1 MSAGFDTGSSSPIS
15 AYLAWGCG
23 WQVGSFWSGPRC
35 SFRSRF
41 FSLSHF
47 FTAQSLGKSFGILEV
62 LKGAS
67 LWGDAGSVTALLGRN
82 GSGKTTLLECAFGLK
97 YADYGVV
104 KVGELAFEHP
114 APHRLAHLGVF
125 YLPARDLLSPAHTID
140 RHLKAAALVPLPA
153 RRRTEQCAG
162 EPLEI
167 AERMGIAQIVRQRCF
182 QISGGERRRAQLAL
196 ALLRCPRCLLAD
208 EPCAGITPA
217 DRVAVSETLRE
228 LARQGCAV
236 VITGHDV
243 ADVLAVADTVT
254 WMAAGTTHQL
264 GTPEEA
270 RRHDQFVREYLGS

>member
-1 MSAGFDTGSSSPIS
+1 M
-15 AYLAWGCG
+15 
-23 WQVGSFWSGPRC
+23 
-35 SFRSRF
+35 
-41 FSLSHF
+41 SHF
-47 FTAQSLGKSFGILEV
+47 FTAQSLGKSFGSLEV

-104 KVGELAFEHP
+104 KVGERAFEHP
-114 APHRLAHLGVF
+114 APHRLARLGVF
-125 YLPARDLLSPAHTID
+125 YLPERDLLLPAHTLE
-140 RHLKAAALVPLPA
+140 RHLKAAALVPLPT
-153 RRRTEQCAG
+153 RRRTEHRFG
-162 EPLEI
+162 DPLQI
-167 AERMGIAQIVRQRCF
+167 SERMGIAEIVGQRCF
-182 QISGGERRRAQLAL
+182 QISGGERRRAELAL
-196 ALLRCPRCLLAD
+196 AFLRCPRCLLAD
-208 EPCAGITPA
+208 EPFAGITPA
-217 DRVAVSETLRE
+217 DRVAISGALRE

-270 RRHDQFVREYLGS
+270 RRHDQFVREYLGSR